1 MPEAPTPPAVSV
13 IIVGYESAAHLPRCL
28 AALEAQ
34 THRDFEIILIDNAS
48 PDGGADEA
56 ALPANARL
64 IRNAE
69 NLGFAGANN
78 QGARESQ
85 ARWIALLN
93 PDAFPEPG
101 WLAEMLAAAD
111 RHPACRMIGALQLVD
126 EAPQRL
132 DGAGDVYHVSGLAWR
147 GGHGDAASGAPERDA
162 EIFGPCGAAA
172 LYDREMFLAAGG
184 FDERYFCYF
193 EDVDLA
199 LRLRLAGERAV
210 LAARA
215 VVRHVGSASSG
226 GRRSDF
232 AVYHG
237 FRNRLWTFLKC
248 TPEPWLPLAV
258 PLHAGAVLALLA
270 IHALRGSGGPAWR
283 GVRDAIAAREVFLQ
297 DRARV
302 IPPEGTERWREAAVM
317 NPAAPL
323 RRGIHIR
330 PLD

>member
-13 IIVGYESAAHLPRCL
+13 IVVAYNSADHLPRCL
-28 AALEAQ
+28 DALQAQ
-34 THRDFEIILIDNAS
+34 SFRDFEIVLIDNAS
-48 PDGGADEA
+48 PDGGVDEA
-56 ALPANARL
+56 ILPANARL
-64 IRNAE
+64 IRNTE

-93 PDAFPEPG
+93 PDAFPQAD
-101 WLAEMLAAAD
+101 WLAEMLAAAS
-111 RHPACRMIGALQLVD
+111 RHPDIRMIGALQLMD
-126 EAPQRL
+126 EEPDRL
-132 DGAGDVYHVSGLAWR
+132 DGAGDVYHLSGLAWR
-147 GGHGDAASGAPERDA
+147 GGHGDAASGALAEDA

-199 LRLRLAGERAV
+199 LRLRLKGERAA
-210 LAARA
+210 LAPRA

-248 TPEPWLPLAV
+248 TPQAWLPLAA
-258 PLHAGAVLALLA
+258 PLHAAATLALLA

-283 GVRDAIAAREVFLQ
+283 GVRDALAGREDFLQ
-297 DRARV
+297 DRASV
-302 IPPEGTERWREAAVM
+302 IPPEGAEHWRKAAVM

-323 RRGIHIR
+323 RRGIHVR